1 MAWIFIASS
10 GFHVMQSIIVG
21 VFIEK
26 DQSSLWEKEKGL
38 AIKMMFLYQKGKETD
53 QVGFDIS
60 IHCPHC
66 LCSLFFVTPIFHYD
80 CCLLFLLISSSFFSC
95 ICINAFY
102 NWHNTPAFEPNEPFF
117 FFSGF
122 LNISDWWLHLS
133 TFIFF

>member
-10 GFHVMQSIIVG
+10 GFHVMQGIIVG
-21 VFIEK
+21 VFIDK

-66 LCSLFFVTPIFHYD
+66 LCSLFFLL
-80 CCLLFLLISSSFFSC
+80 LLF
-95 ICINAFY
+95 
-102 NWHNTPAFEPNEPFF
+102 
-117 FFSGF
+117 
-122 LNISDWWLHLS
+122 S
-133 TFIFF
+133 TMIVVYYFC

>member
-10 GFHVMQSIIVG
+10 GFHVMQGIIAG

-38 AIKMMFLYQKGKETD
+38 AIKMMFFYQKGKETD

-60 IHCPHC
+60 IHCPHHVFVPF
-66 LCSLFFVTPIFHYD
+66 FFVTPILHYH
-80 CCLLFLLISSSFFSC
+80 CCLLFLLISSCSFSC

-102 NWHNTPAFEPNEPFF
+102 N
-117 FFSGF
+117 
-122 LNISDWWLHLS
+122 
-133 TFIFF
+133 